1 MLRVLMMGGRRCGKT
16 SVLTSMF
23 YQAINGDLNDI
34 FTLNNATTPQR
45 KDNEEIDSLENKRL
59 ELVNFIAAGGNY
71 TFLADQNPTMN
82 FWDYTLRLQIPG
94 TGRDMDIVF
103 RDSAGEVFDANS
115 KDYQDTLSYAKECDV
130 FVVVVDTPYLMAG
143 NDVEKEAA
151 NIKDSIHTFLTNIK
165 RNKAV
170 QVIFVP
176 VKCEKWIKE
185 GTINDVIDAVKTL
198 YKATIKD
205 LLATDK
211 IEVCIIPIQTA
222 GDIVFEEL
230 REPYKLFN
238 ANNPMDEG
246 QRCSLDV
253 DNNQIVIQANGR
265 SRKLRNGEYVNEDL
279 KGVFPGTAIVRPNAW
294 YSLYHNPRAT
304 YSPHNCEQLVIYIL
318 RFMFNKIKTEA
329 LGGLLG
335 KLLKKIFGT
344 ITREDME
351 NALNKLS
358 DEGLIKNNGD
368 GIEILKSCFLKTNSV
383 R

>member
-23 YQAINGDLNDI
+23 YQAINGDLNNI

-59 ELVNFIAAGGNY
+59 ELVNFIAAGGNR

-94 TGRDMDIVF
+94 TGRDMEILF

-115 KDYQDTLSYAKECDV
+115 EHYQNTLNYAKECDV

-143 NDVEKEAA
+143 NDVEKDAA
-151 NIKDSIHTFLTNIK
+151 NIKDNIHTFLTNMK
-165 RNKAV
+165 RDKAV

-176 VKCEKWIKE
+176 VKCEKWIKK
-185 GTINDVIDAVKTL
+185 GTIGDVIDAVKTL

-211 IEVCIIPIQTA
+211 IEVSIIPIQTA

-230 REPYKLFN
+230 REPYKLYN
-238 ANNPMDEG
+238 ANNQMDEG
-246 QRCSLDV
+246 QKCSLDV
-253 DNNQIVIQANGR
+253 DNNQIVIQANGK
-265 SRKLRNGEYVNEDL
+265 SRELRNGEYVNEDL
-279 KGVFPGTAIVRPNAW
+279 GGVFPGTAIVRPNAW
-294 YSLYHNPRAT
+294 YSLYHNPKAT
-304 YSPHNCEQLVIYIL
+304 YSPHNCEQLVIHII
-318 RFMFNKIKTEA
+318 RFMFNKTKAEA
-329 LGGLLG
+329 PGGIIGWLFGL
-335 KLLKKIFGT
+335 IFGT
-344 ITREDME
+344 ITADEMED
-351 NALNKLS
+351 ALEQLSKL
-358 DEGLIKNNGD
+358 GLIKDSGD
-368 GIEILKSCFLKTNSV
+368 GIEILKSCFLQTK
-383 R
+383 

>member
-23 YQAINGDLNDI
+23 YQAINGDLNNI

-59 ELVNFIAAGGNY
+59 ELVNFIAAGGNR

-94 TGRDMDIVF
+94 TGRDMEILF

-115 KDYQDTLSYAKECDV
+115 EHYQNTLNYAKECDV

-143 NDVEKEAA
+143 NDVEKDAA
-151 NIKDSIHTFLTNIK
+151 NIKDNIHTFLTNMK
-165 RNKAV
+165 RDKAV

-176 VKCEKWIKE
+176 VKCEKWIKK
-185 GTINDVIDAVKTL
+185 GTIGDVIDAVKTL

-211 IEVCIIPIQTA
+211 IEVSIIPIQTA

-230 REPYKLFN
+230 REPYKLYN

-246 QRCSLDV
+246 QKCSLDV
-253 DNNQIVIQANGR
+253 DNNQIVIQANGK
-265 SRKLRNGEYVNEDL
+265 SRELRNGEYVNEDL
-279 KGVFPGTAIVRPNAW
+279 GGVFPGTAIVRPNAW
-294 YSLYHNPRAT
+294 YSLYHNPKAT
-304 YSPHNCEQLVIYIL
+304 YSPHNCEQLVIHII
-318 RFMFNKIKTEA
+318 RFMFNKTKAEA
-329 LGGLLG
+329 PGGIIGWLFGL
-335 KLLKKIFGT
+335 IFGT
-344 ITREDME
+344 ITADEMED
-351 NALNKLS
+351 ALEQLSKL
-358 DEGLIKNNGD
+358 GLIKDSGD
-368 GIEILKSCFLKTNSV
+368 GIEILKSCFLQTK
-383 R
+383 